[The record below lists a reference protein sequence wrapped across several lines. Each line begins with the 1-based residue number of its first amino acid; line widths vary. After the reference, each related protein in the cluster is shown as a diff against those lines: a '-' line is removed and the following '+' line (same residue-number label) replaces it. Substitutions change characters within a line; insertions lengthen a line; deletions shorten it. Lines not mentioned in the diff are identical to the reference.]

1 LSSKNFTSQCFLF
14 AAIVHAVT
22 NESAPTAT
30 SSARTIPKMKL
41 AIVLSFIAAA
51 AAVAMPAPTNDK
63 VIRATMSPEQVD
75 PQIRDILAERQ

>member
-1 LSSKNFTSQCFLF
+1 
-14 AAIVHAVT
+14 
-22 NESAPTAT
+22 
-30 SSARTIPKMKL
+30 MKL